1 MQKNISLKNVE
12 YSIRE
17 KPILQGVSFKCSE
30 NERLCIF
37 GENGAGKSTLLKILC
52 GQIEADSGVIDKQG
66 HIRFVYVPQ
75 EFDHAYK
82 EVSIEGYIK
91 ELAGDKLSQKV
102 FNYANELGFNV
113 EKNKESLCGSLSGGQ
128 QKILALSVAFALGPD
143 FLLMDEPENH
153 LDIVSRIELVS
164 LLKEFRGGII
174 FISHDRLLID
184 AIATKIGE
192 IAGGKIHISEGGY
205 DDYIEMK
212 MERIGGLQRQ
222 YDAETKRIKQ
232 LSSAIVILQ
241 QKAFRGK
248 EISAY
253 RRAKEEL
260 DGLKKAHKE
269 SSRPD
274 DKKTKI
280 KLVGAD
286 QLIHSGKLV
295 CKMDAGSFGFE
306 QKTKVSGKKVKEDA
320 KKIIFNNANLEI
332 RSGEKIVLL
341 GRNGS
346 GKSTFL
352 KCLTGELPLLHGEMT
367 WRPAVKWAYFDQHA
381 QFDPESRA
389 VEIVMDKL
397 NANDEDARTAL
408 GKMKFDSDRMNQQV
422 KSLSGGERMRLRFA
436 IVFGLKPDLIILD
449 EPTNHIDEVTWEILL
464 LACQTSKSTILLVS
478 HDYEFI
484 EAFNPTVFW
493 LIHGQKVEARHKDL
507 NTLLDEIK

>member
-52 GQIEADSGVIDKQG
+52 GQVEADSGVVDKQG
-66 HIRFVYVPQ
+66 HIRFFYVAQ
-75 EFDHAYK
+75 EFDHKYK
-82 EVSIEGYIK
+82 DISIADFIK
-91 ELAGDKLSQKV
+91 EQAGEKLSGRV
-102 FNYANELGFNV
+102 FTYAKEIGFDV
-113 EKNKESLCGSLSGGQ
+113 EKNKTKLCGSLSGGQ
-128 QKILALSVAFALGPD
+128 QKILALSVAFALSPD
-143 FLLMDEPENH
+143 FLLLDEPENH

-164 LLKEFRGGII
+164 FLKEFRGGII

-192 IAGGKIHISEGGY
+192 IAGGKIYISEGGY
-205 DDYIEMK
+205 DDYVQMK
-212 MERIGGLQRQ
+212 MERIGGQQRK
-222 YDAETKRIKQ
+222 YDAESKRIKQ

-274 DKKTKI
+274 DAKTKI
-280 KLVGAD
+280 KLVGAE
-286 QLIHSGKLV
+286 QTIYTGKLV
-295 CKMDAGSFGFE
+295 CKMDDGSFSFGGRATKDTARRDSQESKIFE
-306 QKTKVSGKKVKEDA
+306 NV
-320 KKIIFNNANLEI
+320 NLEI

-352 KCLTGELPLLHGEMT
+352 KCLTGELPLTKGENT
-367 WRPAVKWAYFDQHA
+367 WRPAVNWAYFDQHA
-381 QFDPESRA
+381 QFDPEARA
-389 VEIVMDKL
+389 VEVVMEKL
-397 NANDEDARTAL
+397 NALEEDARTAL
-408 GKMKFDSDRMNQQV
+408 GKMRFDKDRMDQHV

-464 LACQTSKSTILLVS
+464 QACQTSKSTILLVS

-484 EAFNPTVFW
+484 EAFNPSVFW
-493 LIHGQKVEARHKDL
+493 VIHGQKVQARHKDL

>member
-52 GQIEADSGVIDKQG
+52 GQVEPDSGIVDKQG
-66 HIRFVYVPQ
+66 HIRFFYVSQ
-75 EFDHAYK
+75 EFDHKYK
-82 EVSIEGYIK
+82 EVKIADYIK
-91 ELAGDKLSQKV
+91 ELAGDKLAGRV
-102 FNYANELGFNV
+102 FTYAKEIGFDA
-113 EKNKESLCGSLSGGQ
+113 EKHKNSLCGSLSGGQ
-128 QKILALSVAFALGPD
+128 QKIVALSVAFALSPD
-143 FLLMDEPENH
+143 FLLLDEPENH

-205 DDYIEMK
+205 DDYVQMK

-222 YDAETKRIKQ
+222 YDTESKRIKQ

-260 DGLKKAHKE
+260 DNLKKEHKE
-269 SSRPD
+269 SARPD
-274 DKKTKI
+274 DKKTRIKI
-280 KLVGAD
+280 VGGE
-286 QLIHSGKLV
+286 QTIHSGKLI
-295 CKMDAGSFGFE
+295 CKMDEGAFGF
-306 QKTKVSGKKVKEDA
+306 GKKL
-320 KKIIFNNANLEI
+320 IFNNVNLEI

-352 KCLTGELPLLHGEMT
+352 KCLTGELPMTKGENT

-381 QFDPESRA
+381 QFDPEIRA
-389 VEIVMDKL
+389 VEVIMEKL
-397 NANDEDARTAL
+397 NVMDEDARTAL

-464 LACQTSKSTILLVS
+464 QACQLSKSTILLVS

-484 EAFNPTVFW
+484 EAFEPTVFW
-493 LIHGQKVEARHKDL
+493 VIHDQKVLARHKDL